1 MMCDKPISP
10 LVDKK
15 YATMHEKC
23 MKAYLKEFGDKINKN
38 VNEDKEK

>member
-23 MKAYLKEFGDKINKN
+23 MKAYLKEFREKIN
-38 VNEDKEK
+38 VNEDRKK